1 MGRNLLVTGDESVLL
16 TIRNTYMKRLI
27 IFILMVVLSM
37 PTLVSAHNN
46 GNKKHKRNA
55 HTNNGKHKGW
65 YKDGHKRAHND
76 SDRNAKRLYKKKN
89 RKSNSAPYGSGTYKK
104 PTSTVADGGV
114 AKNTGGSVSIAKN
127 PTATTNQGG
136 VSKGSG
142 TMSNTGGAV
151 KASGTTSSQGGA
163 SKN

>member
-1 MGRNLLVTGDESVLL
+1 MWRNLLVTGDESVLL
-16 TIRNTYMKRLI
+16 MIRITYMKRLMVL
-27 IFILMVVLSM
+27 ILMVVLSM
-37 PTLVSAHNN
+37 PAFVSAHDN

-76 SDRNAKRLYKKKN
+76 NDRNAKRLYKKKY

-114 AKNTGGSVSIAKN
+114 AKNTGGAVSIAKN
-127 PTATTNQGG
+127 PTATTSQGG

-142 TMSNTGGAV
+142 TTSQTGGSV
-151 KASGTTSSQGGA
+151 KATATTSSQGGA
-163 SKN
+163 TKN